1 MINDETLLKAFS
13 THFYGTVIVK
23 SIAQYFILKSNLG
36 LLSSVLSLFQNL
48 LIPVSLDP
56 TFKSL
61 INPEKERKVIVLARA
76 MHMYQEISS
85 VTGFVTSTMHV
96 DVNPVRQ
103 VTFVWGPGNQ
113 PRQATK

>member
-1 MINDETLLKAFS
+1 MINNETLLKAFS
-13 THFYGTVIVK
+13 MHFYSTVIVK

-61 INPEKERKVIVLARA
+61 INPEKEKKVIVLARA
-76 MHMYQEISS
+76 MHIKKS
-85 VTGFVTSTMHV
+85 V
-96 DVNPVRQ
+96 
-103 VTFVWGPGNQ
+103 
-113 PRQATK
+113 